1 MSHAFSPYAPDRRQ
15 TETILQEDLVL
26 PPDPARTIEGLR
38 DTGYTVETALADIV
52 DNSIAA
58 DATKVLVEIY
68 IEPTGEQVVRV
79 IDNGRG
85 MDGDTLLK
93 AMMYGSPP
101 RPDPRSLGKFGLGL
115 KTASTSLCR
124 QLTVTTRDGT
134 SELHAAQWDLD
145 YVAEKHQWLL
155 RRPTPDGEDVAAL
168 EAITSGSGTV
178 VTWRKVDR
186 LLPKTYKDPAGGHA
200 KKAIERLSDDVR
212 EHFSVVYGRFLD
224 ETNTAVPTVTIHVND
239 EPVETWDPLGVALGA
254 DIVFEKTHEVEL
266 DGKPAEMTLR
276 ASVLPPRSEL
286 TEAQEAAARIS
297 ADRAGFYVYREE
309 RCISA
314 GGWLQMF
321 AIEPHSS
328 LCRIQFMFDHR
339 LDDAFQIDIKKSRIE
354 MLEDLWTEVKREI
367 GPARHEANKRYRANA
382 TARKVET
389 SSGRHG
395 PSSRMIDK
403 NAAAVS
409 GSEVTAIDTSRASVK
424 NSQGTHILKLTSRE
438 ELSPDAVRVEAV
450 PSLDDGLLYD
460 GALINGEKAVQI
472 NAMHPLYER
481 CYPESGVAAQAV
493 DFLLWALV
501 EAELSVVSEKDEE
514 TLHNLKYQLS
524 HITRK
529 LAEQLPES

>member
-1 MSHAFSPYAPDRRQ
+1 M
-15 TETILQEDLVL
+15 QEDLVL

-58 DATKVLVEIY
+58 EATEVLVEVY

-85 MDGDTLLK
+85 MDSDTLSK
-93 AMMYGSPP
+93 AMTYGSPP

-115 KTASTSLCR
+115 KTASTSICR
-124 QLTVTTRDGT
+124 QLTVTTRTESSG
-134 SELHAAQWDLD
+134 LHSAQWDLD
-145 YVAEKHQWLL
+145 YVAEKRQWLL
-155 RRPTPDGEDVAAL
+155 RRPTPVAEDAAAL
-168 EAITSGSGTV
+168 DGLTMGSGTV

-200 KKAIERLSDDVR
+200 QNAVERLVDRVR

-224 ETNTAVPTVTIHVND
+224 DLNTAVPTVTIHVND
-239 EPVETWDPLGVALGA
+239 EPVQTWDPLGRSLGS
-254 DIVFEKTHEVEL
+254 DIVFERTHEVEL
-266 DGKPAEMTLR
+266 DGKLADFTLR

-286 TEAQEAAARIS
+286 TNAQEEEARIS

-328 LCRIQFMFDHR
+328 LCRIEFTFDHR

-354 MLEDLWTEVKREI
+354 MLDDLWQEVRREI
-367 GPARHEANKRYRANA
+367 GPARKEADKRYRANR
-382 TARKVET
+382 TQQKVET

-395 PSSRMIDK
+395 TSSKMIDK

-409 GSEVTAIDTSRASVK
+409 GSEVTAIDASRAAVT
-424 NSQGTHILKLTSRE
+424 NTQGTHVLKLTSRQE
-438 ELSPDAVRVEAV
+438 QTPDAVRVEAV

-460 GALINGEKAVQI
+460 GALINGAKAVQI
-472 NAMHPLYER
+472 NASHPLYER
-481 CYPESGVAAQAV
+481 CYPDTGVAAQAV

-501 EAELSVVSEKDEE
+501 EAELSVVSEKDEK
-514 TLHNLKYQLS
+514 TLQNLKYQLS

-529 LAEQLPES
+529 LAEQLPDS